1 MKRLAL
7 SLVVCLITLPVR
19 AGDGEGAKQDF
30 AQKAAVS
37 NIFEIEAAKI
47 EISQGRAVA
56 AKQFA
61 QDMLRDHGRAAGLLS
76 AAARNDGVTVSQSL
90 DAQHQQKI
98 DALKNSDPANLD
110 QAYLS
115 TQVTAHQQT
124 YELFV
129 AYAKEGP
136 DGPLKN
142 AAVTMLPDLHMHLT
156 RVQGISNK

>member
-61 QDMLRDHGRAAGLLS
+61 QDMLGTMAAPQGCYQRLPETMAS
-76 AAARNDGVTVSQSL
+76 PFHSRSMPNISRR
-90 DAQHQQKI
+90 
-98 DALKNSDPANLD
+98 
-110 QAYLS
+110 S
-115 TQVTAHQQT
+115 TLIKTAIPQI
-124 YELFV
+124 
-129 AYAKEGP
+129 
-136 DGPLKN
+136 
-142 AAVTMLPDLHMHLT
+142 LT
-156 RVQGISNK
+156 KLTCRHR